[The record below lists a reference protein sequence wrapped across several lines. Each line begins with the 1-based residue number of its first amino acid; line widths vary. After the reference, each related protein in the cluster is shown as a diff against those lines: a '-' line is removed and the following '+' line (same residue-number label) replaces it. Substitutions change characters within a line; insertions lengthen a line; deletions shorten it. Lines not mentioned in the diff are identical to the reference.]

1 MSLACLGSLWI
12 RERSPPIAVV
22 ALALLALLPGPTE
35 AQAPG
40 GLLQPPKFDSGFYSV
55 EQAARGRESFV
66 MICEECHSSSEFR
79 GDDFEWTW
87 RRQTVWNFYRE
98 LIQTMPEDSPGA
110 LSEQTYADVIA
121 YILQINEYSAGDSE
135 LTATE
140 EAMDVI
146 ALGPGA
152 PKSPTPQEN
161 KQ

>member
-1 MSLACLGSLWI
+1 MQILMGKQ
-12 RERSPPIAVV
+12 SPPIALVAV
-22 ALALLALLPGPTE
+22 ALLGVSPGPTE

-40 GLLQPPKFDSGFYSV
+40 GLLKPPTFDSGFYSV

-66 MICEECHSSSEFR
+66 IICQECHSSSEFR

-98 LIQTMPEDSPGA
+98 LIQTMPEDSPGL
-110 LSEQTYADVIA
+110 LSDQTYADVIA